1 MLGAI
6 DLYVVAEHGLSAT
19 RLQQSI
25 EVWCFSW
32 NTRKVTVTSQHKPEY
47 GRWQVYIGMIWEL
60 QDRIKLMSNNNVFK
74 VTF

>member
-6 DLYVVAEHGLSAT
+6 DLYVLAEHGLSAT

-25 EVWCFSW
+25 E
-32 NTRKVTVTSQHKPEY
+32 VTVTSQHKPEY